1 MVAWRYLTIEQK
13 ILFTNKTLLMF
24 MKNLFKVLTVCTVA
38 VMTLSSCNCFTK
50 MAKNQDSISLTCVPE
65 VLVLNNGNVDAAI
78 TVTFPEKYFNAKAV
92 LKVTPVVVFEG
103 GEVAGTTQYFQG
115 VKVEDNYTVIDKAMG
130 GQYTMNVTFPYDARM
145 ANSELQIR
153 AEIKCPKGS
162 CQEFT
167 LVNLNNG
174 AMPTS
179 EEAAILA
186 AGGDEALKLAR
197 TFGITVAYGINTMQR
212 DLDFSAA
219 MESMASGY
227 KNVTN
232 EVTKANY
239 MYAISSS
246 NLTKKALN
254 SEEVAAFQ
262 QKAAEQKEND
272 RIKQNIYVNGYAS
285 PDGPEKFNDKLAAA
299 RSKSGEKAAAKL
311 LKDLGLTLDAS
322 SYGED
327 WDGFKEL
334 VAASNIEDKE
344 LILSVLNSYESST
357 EREEQ
362 IKNMSKVFEAL
373 KDEILP
379 QLRRAQLVNSSDI
392 TGKTDDEMAA
402 LVREAKFAELNELE
416 MLHIASTG
424 KLSQAEKVAV
434 LEAAAKEYKSVVAY
448 NNLGVAYAEAGE
460 GEKAAEAFAAA
471 VKAGGNA
478 TQINNNL
485 ALVNLMNGD
494 TEAAKSYTAN
504 ASKETKALAAAAEGN
519 YAAAQSQLEG
529 YNAAIAAT
537 MNADYTA
544 AKQFVANDTT
554 AKADYLRAVIATK
567 QGDFTTATAE
577 LKSAIAKDATYAE
590 RCKED
595 VNLRKFIGN
604 EIAL

>member
-1 MVAWRYLTIEQK
+1 
-13 ILFTNKTLLMF
+13 

-50 MAKNQDSISLTCVPE
+50 MAKNQDDIALTCVPE
-65 VLVLNNGNVDAAI
+65 VLVLNNGKVDAAI

-162 CQEFT
+162 CKEFT

-174 AMPTS
+174 AMPTT
-179 EEAAILA
+179 EEAEILA
-186 AGGDEALKLAR
+186 AGGAEALKLAR
-197 TFGITVAYGINTMQR
+197 TFGITVAYGVNTMQR

-246 NLTKKALN
+246 NLSKKAMQ
-254 SEEVAAFQ
+254 SEDVEAFK
-262 QKAAEQKEND
+262 QKATEQSGNE

-299 RSKSGEKAAAKL
+299 RSKSGEKAAEKL
-311 LKDLGLTLDAS
+311 LKDLGLSLDAS

-327 WDGFKEL
+327 WEGFKEL
-334 VAASNIEDKE
+334 VAASNIEDKQ

-373 KDEILP
+373 KEEILP

-478 TQINNNL
+478 TEINNNL
-485 ALVNLMNGD
+485 ALVNLMNGN
-494 TEAAKSYTAN
+494 TEAAKSYSAN

-519 YAAAQSQLEG
+519 YAQAQSQLEG

-577 LKSAIAKDATYAE
+577 LKSAIAKDAAYAE

-595 VNLRKFIGN
+595 VNLRKYIGN

>member
-1 MVAWRYLTIEQK
+1 
-13 ILFTNKTLLMF
+13 MF

-460 GEKAAEAFAAA
+460 GAKAAEAFAAA

-595 VNLRKFIGN
+595 VNLRKYIGN

>member
-1 MVAWRYLTIEQK
+1 
-13 ILFTNKTLLMF
+13 

-595 VNLRKFIGN
+595 VNLRKYIGN

>member
-1 MVAWRYLTIEQK
+1 
-13 ILFTNKTLLMF
+13 